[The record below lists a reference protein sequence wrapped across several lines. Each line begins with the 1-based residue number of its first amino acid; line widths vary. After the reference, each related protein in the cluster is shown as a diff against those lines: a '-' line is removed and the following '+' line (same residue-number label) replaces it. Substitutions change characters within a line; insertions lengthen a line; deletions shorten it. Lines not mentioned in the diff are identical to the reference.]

1 MTTENQYSVPH
12 QDPVV
17 AAFENGMLLVYPTEA
32 VMGIGCDPDS
42 ESAVMALLDIK
53 QRPIEKGVILVAATY
68 SQLLPYVNDN
78 AIKPDMRTEIF
89 SSWPGPNTWLLPK
102 SAQAPAWLTGQYDKI
117 AVRVSNHPTVKAL
130 CEKVGKP
137 VVSTSANVTGQ
148 PPALSIEEAKTVFAD
163 SVTYVNGQVGQ
174 YSKPSTIRDGD
185 SGEVIRA

>member
-1 MTTENQYSVPH
+1 MTTENQGSMPH
-12 QDPVV
+12 QDPMV

-42 ESAVMALLDIK
+42 ESAVMALLEIK

-102 SAQAPAWLTGQYDKI
+102 SATAPAWLTGQHDKI
-117 AVRVSNHPTVKAL
+117 AVRVTNHPTAKAM
-130 CEKVGKP
+130 CEQLGKP
-137 VVSTSANVTGQ
+137 VVSTSANLTGQ
-148 PPALSIEEAKTVFAD
+148 APALTIEEARTIFAD
-163 SVTYVNGQVGQ
+163 SVTYVDGEVGQ